1 MKKFVAILTMALI
14 FSMCGITIDAAGPM
28 NGRNF
33 TDANADGIYDNY
45 GYGYGCGQ
53 RPGCGYGRGQGFG
66 CGYGYVDADADGICD
81 NYGYGCGYGRGQGFR
96 CCKGY
101 VDADADDVC
110 DNIKYS
116 IKYNLKGGKNN
127 KKNPSYYYS
136 TSKKITLKKP
146 TRKGYKFKGWY
157 ADKQYKKRVTAIKKG
172 SAGKK
177 VLYAKWKKK

>member
-14 FSMCGITIDAAGPM
+14 FSMCGITTDAAGPM

-66 CGYGYVDADADGICD
+66 CGKGYVDADADGI
-81 NYGYGCGYGRGQGFR
+81 
-96 CCKGY
+96 
-101 VDADADDVC
+101 C

>member
-1 MKKFVAILTMALI
+1 MLFLFSFVLQLEQQNIYKTEENTMKKFVAILTMALI

-33 TDANADGIYDNY
+33 TDANADGICDNY

-66 CGYGYVDADADGICD
+66 CGKSYVDADADGI
-81 NYGYGCGYGRGQGFR
+81 
-96 CCKGY
+96 
-101 VDADADDVC
+101 C